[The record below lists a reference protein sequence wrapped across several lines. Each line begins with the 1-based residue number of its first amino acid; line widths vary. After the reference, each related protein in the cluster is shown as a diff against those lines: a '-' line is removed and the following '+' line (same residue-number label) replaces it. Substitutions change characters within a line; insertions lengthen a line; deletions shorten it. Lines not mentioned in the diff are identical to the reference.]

1 MPIITL
7 TTHISAP
14 IERVFD
20 LSLSVDLH
28 VASMGHTGESAV
40 GEITTGLLKLGDAVT
55 WRARHLGVRQRLT
68 SKITALDRP
77 LYFRDSMVR
86 GAFSRF
92 DHDHYFERLG
102 AGTIMRD
109 RFNYTSP
116 LGLLGHAADWLF
128 LKRYLTTLLMKRNTT
143 IRRIAETDRWRQ
155 FLHD

>member
-28 VASMGHTGESAV
+28 VASMGHTGESAI

-55 WRARHLGVRQRLT
+55 WRARHLGVRQHLT
-68 SKITALDRP
+68 SKITAFDRP
-77 LYFRDSMVR
+77 IYFRDSMVR
-86 GAFSRF
+86 GAFRRF
-92 DHDHYFERLG
+92 DHDHYFEHSD

-109 RFNYTSP
+109 HFDYTSP
-116 LGLLGHAADWLF
+116 LGLLGHMADALF
-128 LKRYLTTLLMKRNTT
+128 LRRYLTNLLIERNRT
-143 IRRIAETDRWRQ
+143 IREIAETGRWRQ
-155 FLHD
+155 FLHE